1 MCSGRVDLDLI
12 LKAFEVGHDGV
23 LIGGCMLN
31 QCNYVTQGNYDALGN
46 TYIGRNLLAR
56 IGLNPERLGIEFMS
70 GGDGKRLADAVNGF
84 SANVKKL
91 GPLGEAEGIG
101 RAEMGEA
108 LAAVRSMTPWLK
120 LVEREKLRV
129 PERTEEGYHR
139 FFASEET
146 MRLMDEWIGGTV
158 TIGRILHLLR
168 RKPHSTG
175 EIAGFLKLSPSEVA
189 RHMNTSSR
197 QGWVAYDI
205 DSRRY
210 SLPLGQE

>member
-12 LKAFEVGHDGV
+12 LKGFEVGQDGV

-46 TYIGRNLLAR
+46 TYIARAVLGR

-70 GGDGKRLADAVNGF
+70 GGDGKRLADVVNGF
-84 SANVKKL
+84 SAKIKTL

-101 RAEMGEA
+101 REELKEA
-108 LAAVRSMTPWLK
+108 LAAVRSLTPYLK

-129 PERTEEGYHR
+129 PERTEEAYHR
-139 FFASEET
+139 FFASDET
-146 MRLMDEWIGGTV
+146 KRLLDGWIGGTLTV
-158 TIGRILHLLR
+158 GRILHLLR
-168 RKPHSTG
+168 KKPRSTG
-175 EIAGFLKLSPSEVA
+175 ELAGLLKLSPSEVA

-197 QGWVAYDI
+197 QGWVTYDI
-205 DSRRY
+205 DSRCYALR
-210 SLPLGQE
+210 LGKE